1 MIRTRVSHPA
11 SVIILLM
18 TAVFV
23 CTSIFTAP
31 EAFSQEKAAGHKKRI
46 LYVNSYHPG
55 YTWSDQILE
64 GLNSRLKP
72 AFGERIDL
80 QVEYLDGKRYSRQ
93 LEGALGDA
101 LLSLFKVKYADTR
114 IDLLLVS
121 DQDAYNFMRKV
132 RNEVF
137 PGVPL
142 IFAGVEAPGK
152 LASDTTGILASTD
165 IRGNVDLIL
174 QVLPSVKRL
183 FILSDDTV
191 TGRINR
197 EVFQRVTADIASRV
211 EFIFLGTKPDDAPE
225 TLIESVAR
233 LAPPSDAVFFLDY
246 YSSPSGPVNPVVFIE
261 NMASASKVPIFSH
274 VDLYINTGI
283 VAGKM
288 NSGLLQGQQ
297 MADTAIGILR
307 GTSTAHQPLQQ
318 EVSVPTADFSVLSR
332 FSIDAARFPE
342 NTRFLNKPINILSIY
357 KWHVLGVLVFFL
369 LLAALTVVLAFML
382 KRQKRTEQELRNSE
396 ENLRITLNSIGDA
409 VIATD
414 MQGVITRMN
423 PVAERLTG
431 WHLDEAADRKLDE
444 AFTIVNANDRKPAQN
459 PVAQVIAT
467 GKITGLAN
475 HAILLSKTGKEY
487 RIADSAAPI
496 LADSG
501 EIVGVIL
508 VFHDV
513 TEELALQEQLAQ
525 SQKLDAIGQLASGVA
540 HDFNNILSGMIG
552 AAELL
557 KVRIPAGDAAS
568 RNFISLILESSQ
580 RAAGLVRQLLTFSTK
595 RQTVSAIIDIHGAID
610 DIIALLEKTVDKRIS
625 ISRTFATCKASVVGD
640 GSLIRSAL
648 INIGIN
654 GVHAMP
660 EGGSLTYTTK
670 EVQITNPFDET
681 GEFEL
686 APGRF
691 LQIDVRDTGCG
702 ISPEHLKRVFEP
714 FFTTK
719 EPGKGTGLG
728 LPVVYGTI
736 RQHKGA
742 IRITSQIGE
751 GTCVTILLPLVEYSA
766 PTRHTSQEPVRGSGT
781 ILLVDDEPMIRD
793 TGSAILKSFGYQVL
807 VAPNGLEAIRLYHE
821 NNERI
826 DLVILDMIMPDMI
839 GRDCFAELKK
849 IRPDVKVLLASGF
862 SREEDLRE
870 MKEQGLA
877 GFISKPYQGV
887 ELSQKVAE
895 FIRR

>member
-1 MIRTRVSHPA
+1 MTRARLSTSA
-11 SVIILLM
+11 QVILLLM
-18 TAVFV
+18 TAALA
-23 CTSIFTAP
+23 CASLFTTPA
-31 EAFSQEKAAGHKKRI
+31 AFSQEQASGYKKRV

-64 GLNSRLKP
+64 GLNGRLKS
-72 AFGERIDL
+72 AFGEQIDL

-93 LEGALGDA
+93 LEGSLGDV
-101 LLSLFKVKYADTR
+101 LLSLFKAKYTGTR

-121 DQDAYNFMRKV
+121 DQDGYNFLRKA
-132 RNEVF
+132 RSEVF
-137 PGVPL
+137 PGVPM
-142 IFAGVEAPGK
+142 IFAGVEEPGD
-152 LASDTTGILASTD
+152 LASGTTGILASTD
-165 IRGNVDLIL
+165 IRGNIDLML
-174 QVLPSVKRL
+174 QVLPSVRRL

-197 EVFQRVTADIASRV
+197 EAFQRLTADVASRV
-211 EFIFLGTKPDDAPE
+211 EFIFLGTKPDDTPE
-225 TLIESVAR
+225 MLIKTVAGF
-233 LAPPSDAVFFLDY
+233 APPSDAVFFLDY
-246 YSSPSGPVNPVVFIE
+246 YSSPSGPVNPAVFIGSL
-261 NMASASKVPIFSH
+261 ASASKVPLFSH
-274 VDLYINTGI
+274 VDLYINYGI
-283 VAGKM
+283 IAGKM

-297 MADTAIGILR
+297 MADTAIDILR
-307 GTSTAHQPLQQ
+307 GTSTAQLPPQQ
-318 EVSVPTADFSVLSR
+318 EVSVPTANFSALAR
-332 FSIDAARFPE
+332 YSIDAALFPE
-342 NTRFLNKPINILSIY
+342 GTRFLNMPLNILSTY
-357 KWHVLGVLVFFL
+357 KWYILVFLVFFL

-382 KRQKRTEQELRNSE
+382 KMRKKAEEELRNSE

-431 WHLDEAADRKLDE
+431 WQVYEAAGRNLEDVF
-444 AFTIVNANDRKPAQN
+444 AIVNANDRKTTKN
-459 PVAQVIAT
+459 PVLEVIET

-475 HAILLSKTGKEY
+475 HAVLLSRSGKEY

-525 SQKLDAIGQLASGVA
+525 SQKLDAIGQLAGGVA

-568 RNFISLILESSQ
+568 RNFLSLILESSQ

-595 RQTVSAIIDIHGAID
+595 RQTVSTIIDVHGAID
-610 DIIALLEKTVDKRIS
+610 DTIALLENTVDKRIS
-625 ISRTFATCKASVVGD
+625 ISRTFAECKASVVGD
-640 GSLIRSAL
+640 GSLIRSAF
-648 INIGIN
+648 INLGIN
-654 GVHAMP
+654 AVHAMP
-660 EGGSLTYTTK
+660 EGGSLTYTTQV
-670 EVQITNPFDET
+670 VQIAGPFDET

-702 ISPEHLKRVFEP
+702 IQPEHLKRVFEP

-742 IRITSQIGE
+742 LRITSQFGA
-751 GTCVTILLPLVEYSA
+751 GTCVTIHLPLVESSA
-766 PTRHTSQEPVRGSGT
+766 PRRSASQQLVRGTGT

-793 TGSAILKSFGYQVL
+793 TGSAILKSFGYHVL
-807 VAPNGLEAIRLYHE
+807 VAPNGHEAVRLYRE
-821 NNERI
+821 NRERI
-826 DLVILDMIMPDMI
+826 NLVILDMIMPDMI
-839 GRDCFAELKK
+839 GRDCFLELKK

-870 MKEQGLA
+870 MKEQGLT

-895 FIRR
+895 FIRK

>member
-1 MIRTRVSHPA
+1 MTRTRLSHSA
-11 SVIILLM
+11 SVILLLM
-18 TAVFV
+18 TAVFA
-23 CTSIFTAP
+23 CTSLFTAP
-31 EAFSQEKAAGHKKRI
+31 SAFSQEQARGHKKRV

-64 GLNSRLKP
+64 GLSGRLKP
-72 AFGERIDL
+72 AFGEQIDL

-93 LEGALGDA
+93 LEGSLGDV
-101 LLSLFKVKYADTR
+101 LLSLFKAKYADTR

-121 DQDAYNFMRKV
+121 DQDAYNFMRKA

-137 PGVPL
+137 PGVPM
-142 IFAGVEAPGK
+142 IFAGVEEPGE

-174 QVLPSVKRL
+174 QVVPSMKRL
-183 FILSDDTV
+183 FVLSDDTV

-197 EVFQRVTADIASRV
+197 EVFQRVTADVASRV

-225 TLIESVAR
+225 TLVESVAR

-246 YSSPSGPVNPVVFIE
+246 YSSPSGPVNPAVFIR
-261 NMASASKVPIFSH
+261 NLASASKAPLFSH
-274 VDLYINTGI
+274 VDLYINYGI
-283 VAGKM
+283 IAGKM

-297 MADTAIGILR
+297 MADTAIGILH
-307 GTSTAHQPLQQ
+307 GTSTAHLPLQQ
-318 EVSVPTADFSVLSR
+318 EVSVPTADFSALER

-342 NTRFLNKPINILSIY
+342 GTRFLNKPTSLLAAY
-357 KWHVLGVLVFFL
+357 KWHILVFLVFFI

-382 KRQKRTEQELRNSE
+382 KMQKKAEEELRNSE

-444 AFTIVNANDRKPAQN
+444 VFTIVNVNDRKPAQN
-459 PVAQVIAT
+459 PVVQVVAT

-475 HAILLSKTGKEY
+475 HTILLSRTGKEH

-525 SQKLDAIGQLASGVA
+525 SQKLDAIGQLAGGVA

-557 KVRIPAGDAAS
+557 KARIPAGDSAS
-568 RNFISLILESSQ
+568 RNFLSLILESSQ

-595 RQTVSAIIDIHGAID
+595 RQTLSTVVDVHGAID
-610 DIIALLEKTVDKRIS
+610 DTIALLEKTVDKRIS
-625 ISRTFATCKASVVGD
+625 ISRTFAERKASVIGD
-640 GSLIRSAL
+640 GSLIRSAF
-648 INIGIN
+648 INLGIN
-654 GVHAMP
+654 AVHAMP
-660 EGGSLTYTTK
+660 EGGSLTYTTQV
-670 EVQITNPFDET
+670 VQVAGPFDET

-702 ISPEHLKRVFEP
+702 IPPEHLKRVFEP

-719 EPGKGTGLG
+719 DPGKGTGLG

-742 IRITSQIGE
+742 IRIISQVRE
-751 GTCVTILLPLVEYSA
+751 GTCVTILLPLVESSA
-766 PTRHTSQEPVRGSGT
+766 PTRSTSQEPVRGTGT

-793 TGSAILKSFGYQVL
+793 TGRAILKSFGYQVL
-807 VAPNGLEAIRLYHE
+807 VAPNGHEAVRLYRE
-821 NNERI
+821 NSERI

-849 IRPDVKVLLASGF
+849 IRTDVKVLLASGF

-887 ELSQKVAE
+887 ELSKKIAE
-895 FIRR
+895 FIHR